1 MSDSFPQLSTA
12 IQAGI
17 DRKLHSGVQVYVSIA
32 GKVELD
38 QGFGESATDV
48 PLDSSAI
55 MLWRS
60 AGKPITATAIMQLID
75 EGTLSLQ
82 TTMSEVLPETEST
95 PCGSITIQQLLTHT
109 SGMPLIDTGWP
120 HASWDQ
126 ILQKIISTK
135 PLQENDAAYQP
146 QSTWFLLGEIL
157 RRVSDDG
164 RSFSQVLHDR
174 ILKPLNLNEVWCGIP
189 EPQRVSH
196 ADRIATLYE
205 RTGGQLQPSD
215 CSSGLWLTQASPG
228 GNLRGPIRGLGHFY
242 EMLMRNGVAAG
253 GNRIISEQAVQQM
266 TSRHRVNQF
275 DTTLQHVV
283 DFGLG
288 MIINS
293 NQYGEA
299 TVPYGF
305 GKYSSADSFGH
316 GGSQCSIGFCDPK
329 HQLVVAWAANAFCGE
344 GQHQRRNR
352 AINEAIYHDLGLI
365 S

>member
-32 GKVELD
+32 GEVVLD
-38 QGFGESATDV
+38 RGFGESPPGV
-48 PLDSSAI
+48 ELKSSAI

-60 AGKPITATAIMQLID
+60 AGKPITAAAVMQLID
-75 EGTLSLQ
+75 EGRLTLQ
-82 TTMSEVLPETEST
+82 TALSEVLPETALA
-95 PCGSITIQQLLTHT
+95 PCGSITVQQLLTHT

-126 ILQKIISTK
+126 VLQTIISTK
-135 PLQENDAAYQP
+135 ALQQQDAAYQP

-157 RRVSDDG
+157 RRLVADE
-164 RSFSQVLHDR
+164 RSFSEVLQDR
-174 ILKPLNLNEVWCGIP
+174 ILQPLGLNEAWCGVP
-189 EPQRVSH
+189 NAAVSSH
-196 ADRIATLYE
+196 TDRIAPLYE
-205 RTGGQLQPSD
+205 REGGQLQPSD
-215 CSSGLWLTQASPG
+215 YSTGPWLTETSPG
-228 GNLRGPIRGLGHFY
+228 GNLRGPIRGLGQFY
-242 EMLMRNGVAAG
+242 EMLMRGGVAANG
-253 GNRIISEQAVQQM
+253 SRIISEQAVQQM
-266 TSRHRVNQF
+266 TTRHRINQF

-288 MIINS
+288 MIVNS

-305 GKYSSADSFGH
+305 GKYSSLNSFGH
-316 GGSQCSIGFCDPK
+316 GGSQCSIGFCDPA

-352 AINEAIYHDLGLI
+352 SINEAIYQDLGLA
-365 S
+365 